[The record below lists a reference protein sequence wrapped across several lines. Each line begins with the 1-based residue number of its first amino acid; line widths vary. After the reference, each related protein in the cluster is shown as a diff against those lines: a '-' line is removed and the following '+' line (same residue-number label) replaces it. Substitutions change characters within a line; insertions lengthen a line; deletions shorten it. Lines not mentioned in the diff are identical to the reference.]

1 MSNLLFYHPNLDQ
14 DSFHLSEEES
24 KHLVRVLRKKKGDE
38 IRLMDGKGT
47 EAIGIL
53 ENELL
58 KQVEIYVKERKL
70 HPLKNK
76 YRFHLA
82 IAPTKNAD
90 RIEWMLEKCTEIG
103 IQEISLLTCSNSERT
118 QMKTDRLKKIL
129 LSAIKQSKQ
138 FHLPILNEQV
148 NFKQFIAQKW
158 DPNALKLIAWCESEK
173 NCSLKQKLN
182 QIQSQN
188 TQEILILI
196 GPEGDFSPAE
206 INLAI
211 EQKFEPISLGENIL
225 RTETA
230 GVYVSA
236 ILANHFL

>member
-1 MSNLLFYHPNLDQ
+1 MSNLLFYHPNLEQ
-14 DSFHLSEEES
+14 DTFHLSEEES

-38 IRLMDGKGT
+38 IRLMDGNGI

-53 ENELL
+53 ENEMP
-58 KQVEIYVKERKL
+58 KQVEIYIKERKL

-103 IQEISLLTCSNSERT
+103 IQEISLLTCSNSERS

-148 NFKQFIAQKW
+148 NFKQFIEQKW

-173 NCSLKQKLN
+173 KQNLKQKLG
-182 QIQSQN
+182 QIQHQDC
-188 TQEILILI
+188 QEIIVLI

-206 INLAI
+206 VNLAI
-211 EQKFEPISLGENIL
+211 ANNFESVSLGENIL

-230 GVYVSA
+230 GVFVCA
-236 ILANHFL
+236 ALANHFL